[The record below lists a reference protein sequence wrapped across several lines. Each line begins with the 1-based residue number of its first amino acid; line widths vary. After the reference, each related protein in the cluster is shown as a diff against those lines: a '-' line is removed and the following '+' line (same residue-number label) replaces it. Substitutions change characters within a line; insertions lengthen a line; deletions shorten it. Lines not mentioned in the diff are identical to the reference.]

1 MPRPTVFM
9 FSGQGSHYFQM
20 GKNLYDGHPAFRHHL
35 DSLDALARER
45 LGQSV
50 IAHMYDAGR
59 TIHEP
64 FDRLLFSH
72 PAIFM
77 VEYALAKTLEELGI
91 RPDILLGSSLGE
103 FTAAVIGGMVEV
115 ADAIEILVRQARMVE
130 QTCPPGGMV
139 AVLDSVSLYH
149 DSPALRDNTELAGV
163 NFDSHFVIAG
173 DRRQLDRAL
182 PFLSAK
188 GVTHQVLPLSHGF
201 HSAGI
206 DAMEAPYRRFMG
218 TKPFGSARLP
228 LVSCCLAGP
237 LESVGP
243 DYPWH
248 VLRKPIRFR
257 DTLRKLEEAGHYTYI
272 DLGPS
277 KTLAGFVKYG
287 LSPDS
292 RSEVFGIISRFGDE
306 PEQLQVLQKRFG
318 EECRTAPHTTSNK
331 GNDMIAYVFPG
342 QGAQKK
348 GMGAGLFERYPDVV
362 ATADAILGYS
372 IRERCLDD
380 PDGRLGQ
387 TQFTQP
393 ALYVVNA
400 LTYLAKVEDSGVK
413 PAFVAGHSLG
423 EYDALFAAGVFD
435 FATGLKLTMKRGE
448 LMSRATGGGMA
459 AVIGLTE
466 GEVRRVLADLPAL
479 SLSNLN
485 SPKQYVIG
493 GLRADVVAAESAFL
507 KGGAQMFVPL
517 QVSGAFHTP
526 LMRGAEDEFRD
537 YAARFDFADPSIPV
551 IANATARPYLPGQV
565 RDTLASQITRSV
577 QWTDSIRYL
586 MGRGVSRFEEVGPGN
601 VLARLIAQI
610 TQEATPLMVPEP
622 AAPPVRP
629 ATVAEAPPSPAPDHN
644 LRGTA
649 NPAPLAASKTL
660 TATTLGSAEYR
671 RDHNLRYAY
680 SAGAMYRGIASEAM
694 VVRLAKAGFMSFF
707 GTGGLSLE
715 RMEQGIRAIQAELG
729 SGQTYGMNLLA
740 SPFAPKLEEAT
751 VDLFLRYGIARVEAA
766 AFVQITPALV
776 RYRVSGLAPGEGGGA
791 ITRHM
796 IQAKLSRPE
805 VARAFMSPAP
815 ESLVNKLLHEGA
827 ITAEQARL
835 ARLVPMADDICVEAD
850 SGGHTDRGIPYT
862 LMPAVVRLRDELMK
876 EYGYRKRIRVG
887 AAGGIGTP
895 EAAAAAFMLGAE
907 FIGTGSINQCS
918 VEAGTSDSAKDM
930 LQAMEVQDTAYCP
943 AGDMFEMGARVQVLK
958 KGLLFPGRAEKLYDL
973 YLRHNALEDID
984 PKTRQQIQERYFR
997 RSFEDVW
1004 ADVREYFSKRAPEEL
1019 EKAEIN
1025 SKHRMALI
1033 FRWYFGHTS
1042 RLAQSGDQAQVVDY
1056 QIHTGPALGA
1066 FNQWLRGTP
1075 YENWRNRHVD
1085 DIARMLMEGT
1095 AEVLNQR
1102 FIELMS

>member
-1 MPRPTVFM
+1 MKRSTVFL

-20 GKNLYDGHPAFRHHL
+20 GKSLYDGHPAFRHHL
-35 DSLDALARER
+35 DRVDDLARES

-50 IAHMYDAGR
+50 IAYMYDGGR

-115 ADAIEILVRQARMVE
+115 ADAIEILVQQARMVE

-149 DSPALRDNTELAGV
+149 DSPALRDHTELAGV
-163 NFDSHFVIAG
+163 NFDGHFVISG
-173 DRRQLDRAL
+173 DRSQLARAL
-182 PFLSAK
+182 PFLSEK

-237 LESVGP
+237 LESVNA

-248 VLRKPIRFR
+248 VLRKPIRFH
-257 DTLRKLEEAGHYTYI
+257 DTLRKLEETGHYTYI

-287 LSPDS
+287 LPQTS

-306 PEQLQVLQKRFG
+306 LEQLQGLQKHFG
-318 EECRTAPHTTSNK
+318 HGLRSAPRTHFNK
-331 GNDMIAYVFPG
+331 SNDMIAYVFPG

-348 GMGAGLFERYPDVV
+348 GMGAGLFERYPDWV
-362 ATADAILGYS
+362 ATADSILGYS
-372 IRERCLDD
+372 IRELCLDD
-380 PDGRLGQ
+380 PDGRLAQ

-400 LTYLAKVEDSGVK
+400 LTYLAKIEDSGIK
-413 PAFVAGHSLG
+413 PAFLAGHSLG
-423 EYDALFAAGVFD
+423 EYNALFAAGVFD
-435 FATGLKLTMKRGE
+435 FATGLKLTMRRGE
-448 LMSRATGGGMA
+448 LMSRAAGGGMA
-459 AVIGLTE
+459 AVIGLAE
-466 GEVRRVLADLPAL
+466 ADVRRILADFPAL

-485 SPKQYVIG
+485 SPKQFVIG
-493 GLRADVVAAESAFL
+493 GLKADVVAAESAFL

-526 LMRGAEDEFRD
+526 LMRAAEDEFRD
-537 YAARFDFADPSIPV
+537 FAARFAFADPQIPV
-551 IANATARPYLPGQV
+551 VANATARPYAPGQV
-565 RDTLASQITRSV
+565 RDTLVSQITRSV

-586 MGRGVSRFEEVGPGN
+586 MGRGVSQFEEVGPGN
-601 VLARLIAQI
+601 VLTRLIAQI
-610 TQEATPLMVPEP
+610 TQESTPLVVPEASP
-622 AAPPVRP
+622 LPLRSS
-629 ATVAEAPPSPAPDHN
+629 TVAEAPRIQESPNTPVPS
-644 LRGTA
+644 
-649 NPAPLAASKTL
+649 KL
-660 TATTLGSAEYR
+660 TATTLGSADYR

-715 RMEQGIRAIQAELG
+715 RMEQGIRTIQAEVG
-729 SGQTYGMNLLA
+729 AGQTYGMNLLA

-751 VDLFLRYGIARVEAA
+751 VDLFLRYGITRVEAA
-766 AFVQITPALV
+766 AFVQVSPALV
-776 RYRVSGLAPGEGGGA
+776 RFRVAGLASGAGGGV

-815 ESLVNKLLHEGA
+815 ESLVNRLLHEGS

-862 LMPAVVRLRDELMK
+862 LMPAVVRLRDQLMK

-918 VEAGTSDSAKDM
+918 VEAGTSDAAKDM

-973 YLRHNALEDID
+973 YLRHNSLEDID

-1025 SKHRMALI
+1025 SKHRMALV

-1042 RLAQSGDQAQVVDY
+1042 RLAQSGDQSQVVDY

-1066 FNQWLRGTP
+1066 FNQWMRGTP

-1085 DIARMLMEGT
+1085 DIGKRLMEGT
-1095 AEVLNQR
+1095 AEVLNRR
-1102 FIELMS
+1102 FAELMS